1 MAIYPAVFVGLG
13 IITYAIAYF
22 IYGKWY
28 DKTAWSPDPKRPTP
42 AHVYMDGIEF
52 FPANKYVL
60 YGFQFKG
67 IAGLGPILGPFV
79 ALTYGW
85 IPALIWILLGNFF
98 IGWLHDYSAIMLTV
112 RNEGKTMGPLT
123 YELIS
128 PRARNALIGFLLF
141 YLILITAV
149 FVFLCAVFFKSYPSS
164 VLGTFFVVFAGVLS
178 GALVYKGRVPL
189 LYATIIGLV
198 ITAVGIW
205 VGILFPVSY
214 PEGWGDPMVF
224 WMIVTCI
231 YCFIGAVTPML
242 WYTQPVVFMASFPCI
257 FGILLIIIGA
267 LLSPVTGVPIAQAG
281 FKTVYTEAVGPI
293 WPILTVSI
301 ACGAISGWHSLV
313 GTSGSGRQL
322 DVETDALPV
331 GAGAMLTEGLLA
343 LAALAAYMV
352 LTAEE
357 ISAVKWVSLVTG
369 AGKMVAPLI
378 GGEAALPFL
387 TAFFAIWLELYAITI
402 QMLVTRFFRLALA
415 ETVAPVPPLRV
426 IIGNKYVASFI
437 GLAIG
442 FAFAYTGAWINLWLL
457 FGGSNQ
463 LLAGLAL
470 LLATMYLAREKKI
483 KGPTLGP
490 GIFMVVTCEAALIW
504 ESYVFFKA
512 VMKGTPI
519 AKGTLANYPG
529 IALAFNTV
537 FGIIGILLFF
547 LGLIV
552 ILDWYKSYT
561 AVK

>member
-1 MAIYPAVFVGLG
+1 MVVYPALFVGLG
-13 IITYAIAYF
+13 IVVYAIAYF
-22 IYGKWY
+22 VYGKWY
-28 DKTAWSPDPKRPTP
+28 DKTAWQPDPKRPTP

-79 ALTYGW
+79 ALVYGW
-85 IPALIWILLGNFF
+85 VPALIWILLGNFF
-98 IGWLHDYSAIMLTV
+98 IGWIHDYSAIMLTV

-123 YELIS
+123 YEYIS
-128 PRARNALIGFLLF
+128 PRARNALLGFLLF

-149 FVFLCAVFFKSYPSS
+149 FVLLCGLFFTIYPAS
-164 VLGTFFVVFAGVLS
+164 VLGTFFVVLAGVIS
-178 GALVYKGRVPL
+178 GALVYKARMSL
-189 LYATIIGLV
+189 IYATIIGLV
-198 ITAVGIW
+198 IMAVGIAL
-205 VGILFPVSY
+205 GIYFPVEY
-214 PEGWGDPMVF
+214 NNMMF
-224 WMIVTCI
+224 WMFITCV

-257 FGILLIIIGA
+257 FGILLIIIAA
-267 LLSPVTGVPIAQAG
+267 LASPATGVTIQQPAFI
-281 FKTVYTEAVGPI
+281 TLYNPNVGPI

-343 LAALAAYMV
+343 LASLAAYMV
-352 LTAEE
+352 LTGAATD
-357 ISAVKWVSLVTG
+357 ILKLAKW
-369 AGKMVAPLI
+369 
-378 GGEAALPFL
+378 AALVEGTTVMVPPILGGSAAVPFVQ
-387 TAFFAIWLELYAITI
+387 AFFAIWLELFAITI

-415 ETVAPVPPLRV
+415 EVVAPVPSLRV
-426 IIGNKYVASFI
+426 IIGNKYVASAI

-470 LLATMYLAREKKI
+470 LLATMYLAREKRI

-490 GIFMVVTCEAALIW
+490 GIFMVVTCEAALLW
-504 ESYVFFKA
+504 EAYVFFKA
-512 VMKGTPI
+512 VVLGKPI
-519 AKGTLANYPG
+519 AKGTLANYPT
-529 IALAFNTV
+529 IALGFNAI
-537 FGIIGILLFF
+537 FGIIGIVLFI

-552 ILDWYKSYT
+552 IFDWYKSYK
-561 AVK
+561 AAK

>member
-1 MAIYPAVFVGLG
+1 MAMYPAVFVLLG
-13 IITYAIAYF
+13 IIVYAIAYF
-22 IYGKWY
+22 VYGKWY
-28 DKTAWSPDPKRPTP
+28 DKTAWQPDPKKPTP

-128 PRARNALIGFLLF
+128 PRARNALLGFLLF

-149 FVFLCAVFFKSYPSS
+149 FVFLCGVFFLSYPAS
-164 VLGTFFVVFAGVLS
+164 VLGTFFVVLAGIIS
-178 GALVYKGRVPL
+178 GVLVYKAKVPL
-189 LYATIIGLV
+189 IYATIIGL
-198 ITAVGIW
+198 IIAAVGILI
-205 VGILFPVSY
+205 GIYVPVEY
-214 PEGWGDPMVF
+214 KNLTF
-224 WMIVTCI
+224 WMFITCV

-267 LLSPVTGVPIAQAG
+267 LISPVTGVEIAQAG
-281 FKTVYTEAVGPI
+281 FYTFYDPKVGPL

-331 GAGAMLTEGLLA
+331 GAGSMLTEGLLA
-343 LAALAAYMV
+343 LASLAAYMV
-352 LTAEE
+352 LTAGEV
-357 ISAVKWVSLVTG
+357 SAVKWVSLVTG
-369 AGKMVAPLI
+369 AGKMLVPI
-378 GGEAALPFL
+378 FGEGALPIL

-415 ETVAPVPPLRV
+415 ETVAPIPPLRV
-426 IIGNKYVASFI
+426 IIGNKYVASAI

-470 LLATMYLAREKKI
+470 LLATMYLTREKKI

-490 GIFMVVTCEAALIW
+490 GIFMVVTCEAALLW
-504 ESYVFFKA
+504 EAYVFFKA
-512 VMKGTPI
+512 VWTGTPI
-519 AKGTLANYPG
+519 AKGVLANYPG
-529 IALAFNTV
+529 IALAFNTIFGFV
-537 FGIIGILLFF
+537 GIILFV

-552 ILDWYKSYT
+552 ILDWYKSYK
-561 AVK
+561 AIE

>member
-1 MAIYPAVFVGLG
+1 MIVYPAVFVGLG
-13 IITYAIAYF
+13 IVVYALAYF
-22 IYGKWY
+22 VYGKWY
-28 DKTAWSPDPKRPTP
+28 DKTAWSPDPKKPTP

-85 IPALIWILLGNFF
+85 IPALIWLLLGNFF

-149 FVFLCAVFFKSYPSS
+149 FVFLCAVFFNSYPSS

-189 LYATIIGLV
+189 LYATIIGL
-198 ITAVGIW
+198 IIIAVGIW
-205 VGILFPVSY
+205 AGIAFPVSY
-214 PEGWGDPMVF
+214 PEGWGDPMIF

-267 LLSPVTGVPIAQAG
+267 LLSPVTGVPIVQAG
-281 FKTVYTEAVGPI
+281 YKTWYTEAVGPI

-343 LAALAAYMV
+343 LASLAAYMV

-357 ISAVKWVSLVTG
+357 VSAVKWVSLVTG
-369 AGKMVAPLI
+369 AGKMIAPLL
-378 GGEAALPFL
+378 GGESALPFL

-415 ETVAPVPPLRV
+415 ETVAPIPPLRV

-470 LLATMYLAREKKI
+470 LLATMYLAREKRI

-490 GIFMVVTCEAALIW
+490 GIFMVVTCEAALLW
-504 ESYVFFKA
+504 EAYVFFKA
-512 VMKGTPI
+512 VWKKAPI

-537 FGIIGILLFF
+537 FGIIGIVLFF

-552 ILDWYKSYT
+552 IFDWYKSYK

>member
-1 MAIYPAVFVGLG
+1 MAVYPAVFVGLG
-13 IITYAIAYF
+13 IIVYAIAYF
-22 IYGKWY
+22 VYGKWY
-28 DKTAWSPDPKRPTP
+28 DKTAWEPDPKKPTP

-79 ALTYGW
+79 ALAYGW

-123 YELIS
+123 YEYIS
-128 PRARNALIGFLLF
+128 PRARNALLGFLLF

-149 FVFLCAVFFKSYPSS
+149 FVFLCGVFFNTYPSS
-164 VLGTFFVVFAGVLS
+164 VLGTFFVVLAGVIS
-178 GALVYKGRVPL
+178 GVLVYKAKVPL
-189 LYATIIGLV
+189 MYATIIGLI

-205 VGILFPVSY
+205 IGILVPVQY
-214 PEGWGDPMVF
+214 QNLTF
-224 WMIVTCI
+224 WMFVTCV

-267 LLSPVTGVPIAQAG
+267 LASPVTGVTIAQAG
-281 FKTVYTEAVGPI
+281 FKTLYDPAVGPL

-313 GTSGSGRQL
+313 GTSGTGRQL

-331 GAGAMLTEGLLA
+331 GAGSMLTEGLLA

-357 ISAVKWVSLVTG
+357 VSAVKWVSLVTG
-369 AGKMVAPLI
+369 AGKMLAPLL
-378 GGEAALPFL
+378 GGEAALPVL
-387 TAFFAIWLELYAITI
+387 TAFFAIWLELFAITI

-426 IIGNKYVASFI
+426 LIGNKYVASAI

-470 LLATMYLAREKKI
+470 LLATVYLAREKRI

-490 GIFMVVTCEAALIW
+490 GIFMVVTCEAALLW
-504 ESYVFFKA
+504 EVYIFFRA

-529 IALAFNTV
+529 IALAFNAI
-537 FGIIGILLFF
+537 FGIVGIILFI

-552 ILDWYKSYT
+552 VMDWYKSYK
-561 AVK
+561 AVE